1 MSKDSRDSA
10 RSVIQARFQDAV
22 DRDVSGLAAR
32 LCQEQELRT
41 PEGLPAE
48 RLCIGS
54 HPAITHLIWQSFH
67 PGWDEVVYV
76 YDGSRGEQALYLNT
90 KLNLTVTLAAAGDE
104 LTPEVQA
111 ALLRTSHALHALW
124 LAWAGYQATTTDAL
138 AHAVTE
144 FEDVR

>member
-32 LCQEQELRT
+32 YCQEQDLQT
-41 PEGLPAE
+41 PEGFPAE

-54 HPAITHLIWQSFH
+54 HPAVTRLVWQDFS
-67 PGWDEVVYV
+67 PSWEEVVYV
-76 YDGSRGEQALYLNT
+76 YDGTGAEQARYLNA
-90 KLNLTVTLAAAGDE
+90 KLSLTVLLAAAGDE
-104 LTPEVQA
+104 PTPEVQA
-111 ALLRTSHALHALW
+111 ALGRAEHALYALW

-138 AHAVTE
+138 AFAVTE
-144 FEDVR
+144 FEDAL